1 MYYLIKKNQKKLM
14 AVFAVLLMISFVATI
29 GVGRAGGGGTRSD
42 VVIGH
47 LGKTAIHDSQLR
59 ASRDEWAWL
68 SRYHFR
74 SRFGQ
79 PTNLPA
85 MLIAQGITGGAGRVP
100 LQIEFAAGTV
110 GDRAAQ
116 EIDQHPE
123 AFLLLKLEAIAN
135 GLSVSSDVANSFLKN
150 QMDMNVSSD
159 GSNALE
165 TQAVED
171 AMLIGKQLE
180 HLKDAVKISQPVW
193 QHDAAGMQ
201 SVRLNLI
208 DFLAPDFQKNVPA
221 PTTQQVQEQFDRFKD
236 VAPKSTGPSN
246 PLGFGYQI
254 PAAVKLQYLEIPRSE
269 VVQAVIHTVHPNL
282 PGSDPTISSDDS
294 QYDWTVQAGFYY
306 NAHKDEFKNEPLAKT
321 EPSTRTSETRPGDTR
336 PGDTQPTTTT
346 SPTAAATTAQA
357 ATLPA
362 IKPFEEVKQQII
374 DKLAASEADK
384 LSQKI
389 ADDLKAL
396 LASDYQVIRRA
407 NPPTI
412 GPIAPQA
419 ATQPADASAT
429 SRPTNDLMMLAHL
442 EQLRDQI
449 QQKDHVAI
457 KLNDQAR
464 DWQTV
469 TDLAKLPGIGTA
481 TSADHSAFAGMAIAA
496 AQPPEASKSSPLQVW
511 QPSDPLTDGQQ
522 NTYLFRL
529 TAARPA
535 HAPPD
540 MSPIAKQVAADWK
553 LSQAYGQSMQ
563 AAQKALASAKSVG
576 LSQAARTNGQ
586 TLISTQL
593 FSPRQDR
600 EVPGYPL
607 PDPAASEAVL
617 KGASDLL
624 AHATPADKRPDTLVP
639 LPSALRV
646 VVMELAAV
654 QLPDAEWMAQY
665 QVTEAQQIAQVMRLA
680 REWFNYDQIVSRTG
694 YKAGQKS

>member
-42 VVIGH
+42 TVIGH
-47 LGKTAIHDSQLR
+47 LGKTAIYDSQLR
-59 ASRDEWAWL
+59 ASREEWAWL
-68 SRYHFR
+68 SRY
-74 SRFGQ
+74 RFV
-79 PTNLPA
+79 PTI
-85 MLIAQGITGGAGRVP
+85 LIAQGITGGPG
-100 LQIEFAAGTV
+100 
-110 GDRAAQ
+110 RAAAAIGSKAVE

-123 AFLLLKLEAIAN
+123 AFLLLKLEATAN
-135 GLSVSSDVANSFLKN
+135 GLSVAPDVANSFLKN
-150 QMDMNVSSD
+150 QMGMNVSSD

-165 TQAVED
+165 TQAVQD
-171 AMLIGKQLE
+171 AMLVGKQLE
-180 HLKDAVKISQPVW
+180 HLKDAVKVSQPVW

-208 DFLAPDFQKNVPA
+208 DFVAADFQKNVPA
-221 PTTQQVQEQFDRFKD
+221 PTTQQVQQQFDRFKE
-236 VAPKSTGPSN
+236 VAPKTTSAAN

-269 VVQAVIHTVHPNL
+269 VVQAVIHTVHPNV
-282 PGSDPTISSDDS
+282 PGSDPTISSDDP
-294 QYDWTVQAGFYY
+294 QYDWAVQAGFYY
-306 NAHKDEFKNEPLAKT
+306 NAHKDEFKNEPPAKT
-321 EPSTRTSETRPGDTR
+321 EPSTQGAQTR
-336 PGDTQPTTTT
+336 PGDTQP
-346 SPTAAATTAQA
+346 AATTAPTTTQA

-374 DKLAASEADK
+374 EKLAAPEADK

-389 ADDLKAL
+389 ANDLKAL
-396 LASDYQVIRRA
+396 LSSDYQVIRRA
-407 NPPTI
+407 NPQMI
-412 GPIAPQA
+412 GPVAPQA
-419 ATQPADASAT
+419 ATQPVEASAT

-442 EQLRDQI
+442 EQIRDQI

-469 TDLAKLPGIGTA
+469 TDLPKLPGLGTA
-481 TSADHSAFAGMAIAA
+481 TTADHSAFPEIAIAA
-496 AQPPEASKSSPLQVW
+496 AQPVEPPKAPSLQLW

-522 NTYLFRL
+522 NAYLFRL

-540 MSPIAKQVAADWK
+540 LAPIAKQVQADWK
-553 LSQAYGQSMQ
+553 LSQAYDQAMQ

-586 TLISTQL
+586 ILISTPL

-600 EVPGYPL
+600 EVPEYPL
-607 PDPAASEAVL
+607 PDPAASEALL

-624 AHATPADKRPDTLVP
+624 AQATPADKRPDALVP

-654 QLPDAEWMAQY
+654 QLPAAEWIAQY
-665 QVTEAQQIAQVMRLA
+665 EVTEGQQIAQVMRLA
-680 REWFNYDQIVSRTG
+680 RDWFNYNQIVSRTG
-694 YKAGQKS
+694 YKPEQKS